1 MRYGGANRKSSF
13 ASLTVLSWPELLM
26 TTVFLLERKL
36 AGQSVQIAFLISFL
50 SDSTGERLSLGFRP
64 TRER

>member
-1 MRYGGANRKSSF
+1 
-13 ASLTVLSWPELLM
+13 M
-26 TTVFLLERKL
+26 TTMFLLERKL